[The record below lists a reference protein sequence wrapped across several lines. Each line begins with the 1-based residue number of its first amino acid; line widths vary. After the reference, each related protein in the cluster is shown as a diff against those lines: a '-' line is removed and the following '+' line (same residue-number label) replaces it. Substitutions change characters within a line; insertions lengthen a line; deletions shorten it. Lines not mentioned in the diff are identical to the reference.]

1 MISAKNLKKSFGD
14 TEVISGLSFDIL
26 PDEPATVT
34 GASGGGKTTLLRMIL
49 GLEKTDG
56 GEMIIPEGTRFGVL
70 FQEDRLFEGFDAVT
84 NVSLATGI
92 RDTEL
97 IKAELL
103 RLLPE
108 EALSKPV
115 KKLSGGQRRRI
126 GIVRA
131 ALHRAD
137 GMILDEPFSGLDA
150 ENAALAAEITQNTCI
165 TMEIGNAMRVK
176 MVPTFALP
184 TGAP

>member
-1 MISAKNLKKSFGD
+1 MISARDLKKSFGD

-49 GLEKTDG
+49 GLEKADG

-131 ALHRAD
+131 ALHPAD

-150 ENAALAAEITQNTCI
+150 ENAAIAAEYIREKARGRLLLMALHEKDVPAWCEKI
-165 TMEIGNAMRVK
+165 IRV
-176 MVPTFALP
+176 
-184 TGAP
+184 

>member
-14 TEVISGLSFDIL
+14 TEVISDLSFDIL
-26 PDEPATVT
+26 PDEPAAVT
-34 GASGGGKTTLLRMIL
+34 GASGGGKTTLLRIVL
-49 GLEKTDG
+49 GLEKADG
-56 GEMIIPEGTRFGVL
+56 GEIVIPGGTRFGVL
-70 FQEDRLFEGFDAVT
+70 FQEDRLFEGLDAVT

-92 RDTEL
+92 RDTGL
-97 IKAELL
+97 IKAELM

-131 ALHRAD
+131 ALHPAG

-150 ENAALAAEITQNTCI
+150 ENAALAAEYIREKARGRLLLMALHEKDVPAWCGKVI
-165 TMEIGNAMRVK
+165 RV
-176 MVPTFALP
+176 
-184 TGAP
+184 

>member
-1 MISAKNLKKSFGD
+1 MISAKDLKKSFGD

-26 PDEPATVT
+26 RDEPATVT
-34 GASGGGKTTLLRMIL
+34 GASGGGKTTLLRIVL
-49 GLEKTDG
+49 GLEKADG
-56 GEMIIPEGTRFGVL
+56 GEITIPEGTRFGVL

-92 RDTEL
+92 RDTGL

-150 ENAALAAEITQNTCI
+150 ENAALAAEYIREKARGKLLLMALHEKDVPAWCEKI
-165 TMEIGNAMRVK
+165 IRV
-176 MVPTFALP
+176 
-184 TGAP
+184 